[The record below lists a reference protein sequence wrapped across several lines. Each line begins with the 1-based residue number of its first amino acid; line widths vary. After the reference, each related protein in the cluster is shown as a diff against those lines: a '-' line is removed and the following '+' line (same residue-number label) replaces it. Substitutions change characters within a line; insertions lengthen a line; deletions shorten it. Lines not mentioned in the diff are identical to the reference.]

1 MKIILEAVDLE
12 AIVFNHLVQL
22 GLINDDVDSNFEFNG
37 ECILTVEPNT
47 PAQVVEKPKAKAK
60 RKPKVEEPKVGE
72 RVVAVEEPKVE
83 DTDTDVAEEVEE
95 TTEDALEFNPGKVE
109 DLFEVPASNIVA
121 DEVEEVVSANALF
134 A

>member
-22 GLINDDVDSNFEFNG
+22 NLINDDVDSNFEFNG
-37 ECILTVEPNT
+37 ECILTIEPNT
-47 PAQVVEKPKAKAK
+47 PAQVVEKPKAKTK
-60 RKPKVEEPKVGE
+60 RKPKVEEP
-72 RVVAVEEPKVE
+72 VVAVEEPE
-83 DTDTDVAEEVEE
+83 EETDTDVAEEVEE

>member
-60 RKPKVEEPKVGE
+60 RKPKVEEPKVE
-72 RVVAVEEPKVE
+72 EPVVAVEEPEKV
-83 DTDTDVAEEVEE
+83 TDTDVAEEVEE

>member
-60 RKPKVEEPKVGE
+60 RKPKVEEP
-72 RVVAVEEPKVE
+72 VVAVEEPE
-83 DTDTDVAEEVEE
+83 EETDTDVAEEVEE
-95 TTEDALEFNPGKVE
+95 TTDEPMSDTPIEFNPGKVD
-109 DLFEVPASNIVA
+109 DLFGTTANNIA
-121 DEVEEVVSANALF
+121 TDEVEEAVSANALF

>member
-37 ECILTVEPNT
+37 ECVLTIEPNT

-60 RKPKVEEPKVGE
+60 RKPKVEEP
-72 RVVAVEEPKVE
+72 VVAVEEPE
-83 DTDTDVAEEVEE
+83 EETDTDVAEEEVE
-95 TTEDALEFNPGKVE
+95 TTEEPMSDTPHPGKVE
-109 DLFEVPASNIVA
+109 DLFGATASNIAA
-121 DEVEEVVSANALF
+121 DEVEEAVSANALF

>member
-22 GLINDDVDSNFEFNG
+22 GLINNDVDSNFEFNG

-60 RKPKVEEPKVGE
+60 RKPKVEEP
-72 RVVAVEEPKVE
+72 VVAVEEPEE

>member
-60 RKPKVEEPKVGE
+60 RKPKVEEPKVE
-72 RVVAVEEPKVE
+72 EPVVAVEEPEE
-83 DTDTDVAEEVEE
+83 DTDTDVAEDVKE

>member
-60 RKPKVEEPKVGE
+60 RKPKVEEP
-72 RVVAVEEPKVE
+72 VVAVEEPEE

>member
-60 RKPKVEEPKVGE
+60 RKPKVEEPKVE
-72 RVVAVEEPKVE
+72 EPVVAVEEPEE

>member
-22 GLINDDVDSNFEFNG
+22 GLINNDVDSNFEFNG
-37 ECILTVEPNT
+37 ECILTIEPNT

-60 RKPKVEEPKVGE
+60 RKPKVEEP
-72 RVVAVEEPKVE
+72 VVAVEEPEE

>member
-22 GLINDDVDSNFEFNG
+22 GLINNDVDSNFEFNG
-37 ECILTVEPNT
+37 ECILTIEPNT

-60 RKPKVEEPKVGE
+60 RKPKVEEP
-72 RVVAVEEPKVE
+72 VVAVEEPEEV
-83 DTDTDVAEEVEE
+83 TDTDVAEEVEE